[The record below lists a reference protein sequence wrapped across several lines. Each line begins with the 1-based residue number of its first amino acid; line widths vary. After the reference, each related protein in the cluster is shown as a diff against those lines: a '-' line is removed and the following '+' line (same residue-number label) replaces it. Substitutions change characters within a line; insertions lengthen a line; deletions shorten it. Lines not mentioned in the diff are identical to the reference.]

1 MIMSAKDGQKALAQN
16 ILSSVK
22 SMFHKHRQAVSKMN
36 SEQK

>member
-1 MIMSAKDGQKALAQN
+1 MSAKDGQKALAQN